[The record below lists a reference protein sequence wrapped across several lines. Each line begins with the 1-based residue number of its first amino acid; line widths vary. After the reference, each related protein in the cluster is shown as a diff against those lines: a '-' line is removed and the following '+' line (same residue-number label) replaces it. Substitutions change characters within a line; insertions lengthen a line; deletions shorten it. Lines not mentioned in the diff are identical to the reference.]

1 MSPPQIPEF
10 PYTAEWLMDKF
21 TKRHTRHFENP
32 PDTLRFPNELL
43 RVYRAIRWLGRAE
56 KENDSDPDVAFILH
70 WIAFNA
76 AYARDMPGERFG
88 EASEFR
94 TFIESVCEVDEQN
107 VIENYVTLKV
117 YQPILNLVGNQY
129 VFRDFWDY
137 RGGDIK
143 AADWEDKLI
152 DSIRRTGDQL
162 GRGDTVGALT
172 TLLDRL
178 YVLRNQLVHGGATW
192 NSSVNRSQVE
202 DGAEIMGFLVPVIID
217 LMMDNDDVFD
227 APPHFPVV

>member
-21 TKRHTRHFENP
+21 AKRHTRHFENH

-43 RVYRAIRWLGRAE
+43 RIFRAIRWLGRAE

-76 AYARDMPGERFG
+76 AYARDMPGE
-88 EASEFR
+88 ASEFR
-94 TFIESVCEVDEQN
+94 TFIGRIAWVDKQGI
-107 VIENYVTLKV
+107 VDDYVLQKKRQT
-117 YQPILNLVGNQY
+117 ILNLVGNRY
-129 VFRDFWDY
+129 VFRDFWNY
-137 RGGDIK
+137 QGGDSK
-143 AADWEDKLI
+143 AADWEYRLTESK
-152 DSIRRTGDQL
+152 RRTEGQL
-162 GRGDTVGALT
+162 WRGDTVGALT

-178 YVLRNQLVHGGATW
+178 YMLRNQLVHGGATW
-192 NSSVNRSQVE
+192 NSSVNRGQVE

-227 APPHFPVV
+227 DPPQFPVV